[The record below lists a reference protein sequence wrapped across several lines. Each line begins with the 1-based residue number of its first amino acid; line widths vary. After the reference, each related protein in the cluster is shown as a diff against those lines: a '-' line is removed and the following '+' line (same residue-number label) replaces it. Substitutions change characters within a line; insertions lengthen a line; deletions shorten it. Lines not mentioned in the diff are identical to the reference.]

1 MSRGLARAT
10 DGSRG
15 KGNSF
20 CPIERT
26 DESSRFPQKVSLFSI
41 VSPRAVDNDC
51 LRKPF
56 FVSLRRERAIHL
68 VHESPFAGKAESY
81 STICLPRFV
90 LRYYMQSAS
99 RVKSRRVARGGC
111 SSLWGQGSP
120 GESIR
125 CNHSAT
131 PPCISFPLSLNFA
144 AIAWQQP
151 LSSPYPPALAAWRGE
166 QGEMGGGCGQA
177 AMPPAHT
184 SVPLIPLPT
193 PLCGV
198 GGG

>member
-1 MSRGLARAT
+1 LTKKCPSRFGISSRMSRGLARAT

-90 LRYYMQSAS
+90 LRYYMQSAL
-99 RVKSRRVARGGC
+99 RVKSRRVAFRAYAK
-111 SSLWGQGSP
+111 SLDK
-120 GESIR
+120 
-125 CNHSAT
+125 AA
-131 PPCISFPLSLNFA
+131 PPLVIARSGLCDEAIPYCGMEIASLRS
-144 AIAWQQP
+144 Q
-151 LSSPYPPALAAWRGE
+151 
-166 QGEMGGGCGQA
+166 
-177 AMPPAHT
+177 
-184 SVPLIPLPT
+184 
-193 PLCGV
+193 
-198 GGG
+198 